1 MLSVCL
7 NSCRST
13 AGSIRLPTTNKKPW
27 VAFFG
32 FGSGAKQPT
41 AAGRCNS
48 HLRSAA
54 VAYRSSMARPASPGY
69 SRVAGT
75 NSIGSDTQDDTVT
88 LLPRAITFGAG
99 VGSTG
104 FVIQGAPTST
114 WPFRLGTITGLTG
127 GNAGASR
134 TIDRFTSGQT
144 VSVVLA
150 FLSPIQPGDQF
161 QILRDVIAR

>member
-1 MLSVCL
+1 ML
-7 NSCRST
+7 
-13 AGSIRLPTTNKKPW
+13 
-27 VAFFG
+27 
-32 FGSGAKQPT
+32 
-41 AAGRCNS
+41 
-48 HLRSAA
+48 SAA